1 MKVCLVTGAS
11 SGIGLATALDLLG
24 AGYVV
29 YGAARRVE
37 RMDVL
42 RAAGGH
48 VVPTDLRDPDD
59 LDRLVATVVAEQGR
73 IDVLVS
79 NAGTVLHGAVED
91 VPLDTAREYLDL
103 NLLAPARLAQLV
115 LPHMRAQGSGTIV
128 NVSSVAGEIAMP
140 LGGWYYA
147 AKHGLEALSDTLRM
161 EVGQFGI
168 DVVIIQPGII
178 RTEFGDR
185 SAEQLR
191 EFSGEGA
198 YRDMAGAMA
207 GRMRVRARPA
217 GFGGHGGRRG
227 GAAVHRVRQ
236 AGHPV
241 RRRPHGGGPAAPRPD
256 AAGPRVRRDGPALGA
271 VSSAR

>member
-37 RMDVL
+37 RMDVV

-48 VVPTDLRDPDD
+48 VVPTDLCDPDD
-59 LDRLVATVVAEQGR
+59 LDRLVGTVVAEQGR

-91 VPLDTAREYLDL
+91 VPLGVAREYLDL

-161 EVGQFGI
+161 EVGHFGI

-178 RTEFGDR
+178 RTEFGDH
-185 SAEQLR
+185 AADQLR

-198 YRDMAGAMA
+198 YQDMAVGMA
-207 GRMRVRARPA
+207 GRMGSGPDQQGSEATVVAE
-217 GFGGHGGRRG
+217 
-227 GAAVHRVRQ
+227 VVRQ
-236 AGHPV
+236 AIEADQPQTRYAVGLMAEDLLRLGRTLPDRAFDEMILRSV
-241 RRRPHGGGPAAPRPD
+241 R
-256 AAGPRVRRDGPALGA
+256 
-271 VSSAR
+271 